1 MRLALAHDASDDD
14 RDASSSLG
22 SCRVAMTDDSRV
34 TAVNETKEEEMEE
47 ESWRG
52 RDRLALRDPNPV

>member
-1 MRLALAHDASDDD
+1 MRLALAHDASDGD

-22 SCRVAMTDDSRV
+22 SCRLAMANNNRL

-52 RDRLALRDPNPV
+52 RDRPALPNPNPV